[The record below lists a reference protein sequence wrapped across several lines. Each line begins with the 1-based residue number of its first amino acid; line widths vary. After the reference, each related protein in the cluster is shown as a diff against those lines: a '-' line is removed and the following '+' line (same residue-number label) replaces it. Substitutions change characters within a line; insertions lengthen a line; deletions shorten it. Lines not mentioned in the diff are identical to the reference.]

1 MYADRP
7 SNSTHRDIL
16 APFVAEGL
24 VTLAEAAPP
33 PDPQIPTYDAC
44 VAAHRDAAQ
53 WLAFTDVDEFLFPA
67 DPAST
72 LQAEL
77 RAFEPFSAVVRPAP
91 LPRQP
96 WRVRWHE
103 LAPNPPARLP
113 GRQVVPWTLFG
124 SSGLRTKTGGLVID
138 RRARPARPDAP
149 PQRAR
154 ATRESLK
161 AVRPSPRS
169 FLMRRALPECN
180 GDTCAYKAA
189 PTPAPARR
197 RAPGLSGAAGRGGAG
212 RGRWSLRPRRSR
224 RATCTTTSTPTGA
237 ARARATGRCGVRGG
251 CLTVP
256 LPRCLAVSARGAR
269 SGGADGARAR
279 AAGRFAVNERRARM
293 HDDAS
298 LLPTESQARLVPRS
312 PPGWRLGG

>member
-7 SNSTHRDIL
+7 ANSTHRDIL

-212 RGRWSLRPRRSR
+212 QAVAQASLIE
-224 RATCTTTSTPTGA
+224 ACDVHNHLYTDGCC
-237 ARARATGRCGVRGG
+237 ARARHGPLRRAR
-251 CLTVP
+251 P
-256 LPRCLAVSARGAR
+256 LPRCSA
-269 SGGADGARAR
+269 
-279 AAGRFAVNERRARM
+279 
-293 HDDAS
+293 AS
-298 LLPTESQARLVPRS
+298 LSRCLCPRCALR
-312 PPGWRLGG
+312 GR